1 MGIES
6 DWIWMDGRMVPFADA
21 QVHVLSHTLH
31 YGLGAFEGIRAYE
44 QPDGKAGIWRLT
56 EHLERLFDSLKI
68 SRLQCPFTEA
78 QVARACCDVLV
89 ANRFTSAYVRPLA
102 FLGMGAMG
110 LGARTNPVHVVVA
123 AWQWGAYLG
132 DEGQQNGV
140 NLRVSSFS
148 RNHPNAALSRAKIVG
163 HYVNSIMA
171 RYEANDDGF
180 EEALMLDHHG
190 FVAEGTGE
198 NLFVIKGG
206 VVKTPPVANILPGI
220 TRKTVIEMLHREGL
234 EVREQLFGRDALY
247 VADEAFMC
255 GTAAEITPIRSLDRR
270 LIGDGKPGPITRRV
284 QQTYTDAVRG
294 RVDWLRP
301 RITVAEAAD
310 ADPAADGHG
319 AANGTAKTGR
329 RARATAPRA

>member
-6 DWIWMDGRMVPFADA
+6 EWIWMDGELVPFADA
-21 QVHVLSHTLH
+21 KVHVLSHTLH

-44 QPDGKAGIWRLT
+44 QPDGRAGIWRLD
-56 EHLERLFDSLKI
+56 EHLERLFDSLKMA
-68 SRLQCPFTEA
+68 RLVTTWTREQVREACVAVMVANKFTEA
-78 QVARACCDVLV
+78 YL
-89 ANRFTSAYVRPLA
+89 RPLA

-110 LGARTNPVHVVVA
+110 LGARTNPLHMVVA

-132 DEGQQNGV
+132 DEGLTNGV
-140 NLRVSSFS
+140 RLRTSSFS

-171 RYEANDDGF
+171 RYEATDDGF

-198 NLFVIKGG
+198 NVFVIKGD

-220 TRKTVIEMLHREGL
+220 TRKTVIEIL
-234 EVREQLFGRDALY
+234 ERDGYTVREQLFGRDAFY

-255 GTAAEITPIRSLDRR
+255 GTAAEITPIHSLDRR
-270 LIGDGKPGPITRRV
+270 VVGDGRPGAVTRKI
-284 QQTYTDAVRG
+284 QETYHEAVRG
-294 RVDWLRP
+294 RIDWLRP
-301 RITVAEAAD
+301 RIT
-310 ADPAADGHG
+310 PAG
-319 AANGTAKTGR
+319 
-329 RARATAPRA
+329 